1 MGYLI
6 RYRTWGFS
14 DPASAVPQRRPVNA
28 THSYLDRIRTA
39 PPAKSLISLEFFLGV
54 RSHIKGAQNYCI
66 NEQVN
71 CYTLLQ

>member
-1 MGYLI
+1 M
-6 RYRTWGFS
+6 
-14 DPASAVPQRRPVNA
+14 NA

>member
-6 RYRTWGFS
+6 RYRTCAGAECDSFVFG
-14 DPASAVPQRRPVNA
+14 PA
-28 THSYLDRIRTA
+28 RTA